1 MIGMAREATS
11 LYGDDSPMPLGEGM
25 GPLWSHLLENI

>member
-11 LYGDDSPMPLGEGM
+11 LYGGDSPMPLSEGT
-25 GPLWSHLLENI
+25 GLLRVIC